1 MDSGPSWAD
10 QWDYQ
15 NPDPL
20 PSGFEDKSK
29 RQRENSKE
37 RFGKMKLSLQW
48 VKELSK
54 NQAKDR
60 EILSCLC
67 CCS

>member
-20 PSGFEDKSK
+20 PQGFEDKSK
-29 RQRENSKE
+29 QKGKSGKE

-48 VKELSK
+48 VKELCK
-54 NQAKDR
+54 KPGKK
-60 EILSCLC
+60 
-67 CCS
+67 